1 MHFPSPSGRRWP
13 IGPDE
18 GTAKRRWFE
27 PLRLRRT
34 LTPTPLPRGEGLKL
48 RPPAEGKLPMPR
60 AIYLP
65 AFAMD
70 VLTIGVWVRM
80 YTMRIAIGRASGR
93 ERGCQDREIPGV
105 AGQLKKKT

>member
-60 AIYLP
+60 AIFLP
-65 AFAMD
+65 AFAMV
-70 VLTIGVWVRM
+70 VLTIVVWFRM
-80 YTMRIAIGRASGR
+80 YTMRIAQMKGEQIGRASCR
-93 ERGCQDREIPGV
+93 ERECQYV
-105 AGQLKKKT
+105 